1 MYRDETKN
9 LLPLVKFNNNIGV
22 TDVVN
27 VNGIVPVDLT
37 LSIKQENI
45 DSPINIFGGHYPTGS
60 SGVSGF
66 RVFFDS
72 DVDFFLHMMI
82 IGNDLETL
90 GFIECGYEEGA
101 MSYGNSVMNLSSIK
115 SISSIDVTGVVF
127 II

>member
-9 LLPLVKFNNNIGV
+9 LYPFVKFNNNIGV

-37 LSIKQENI
+37 LSIKQEAI
-45 DSPINIFGGHYPTGS
+45 DSPISIFGGNYSIGT
-60 SGVSGF
+60 SGASAF

-82 IGNDLETL
+82 IGNDYETV
-90 GFIECGYEEGA
+90 GFIECGYEGGT
-101 MSYGNSVMNLSSIK
+101 MVYGSSGINLSSIK
-115 SISSIDVTGVVF
+115 SINTITVTGIVF
-127 II
+127 VI